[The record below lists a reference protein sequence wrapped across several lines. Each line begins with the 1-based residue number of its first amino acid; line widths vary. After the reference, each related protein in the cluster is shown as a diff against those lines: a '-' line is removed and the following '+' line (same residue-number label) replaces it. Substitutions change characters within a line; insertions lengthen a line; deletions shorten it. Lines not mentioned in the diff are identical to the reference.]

1 MLSGIFLCFVY
12 ICIHIVVS
20 DRTFTQKSLLT
31 TVLLAYIVVSDR
43 LFTVVITIWLTVTE
57 NSYLKRQWIFY
68 FLRRSFLSSIT
79 SKTFTGL
86 YSITVW
92 VSYKKQELLA
102 LREHL
107 SSPFL
112 FWWGPCCSYCS
123 FLYCPIMCIRVLS
136 SVLWCP
142 LRFQHKNDIRFVFT
156 PSCFLWR
163 LLSNILCVFVV
174 HNGIHY
180 ACA

>member
-1 MLSGIFLCFVY
+1 MLFQWYKLMLSGIFLCFVY

-43 LFTVVITIWLTVTE
+43 LFTVVITIWLIATE

-86 YSITVW
+86 DSITGW

-107 SSPFL
+107 SSPPF
-112 FWWGPCCSYCS
+112 FWWGPCCSY
-123 FLYCPIMCIRVLS
+123 L
-136 SVLWCP
+136 
-142 LRFQHKNDIRFVFT
+142 
-156 PSCFLWR
+156 
-163 LLSNILCVFVV
+163 
-174 HNGIHY
+174 
-180 ACA
+180 

>member
-68 FLRRSFLSSIT
+68 FLRKRSLFSMT
-79 SKTFTGL
+79 AKTFAGL
-86 YSITVW
+86 D
-92 VSYKKQELLA
+92 
-102 LREHL
+102 
-107 SSPFL
+107 
-112 FWWGPCCSYCS
+112 
-123 FLYCPIMCIRVLS
+123 CI
-136 SVLWCP
+136 
-142 LRFQHKNDIRFVFT
+142 
-156 PSCFLWR
+156 
-163 LLSNILCVFVV
+163 
-174 HNGIHY
+174 Y
-180 ACA
+180 E